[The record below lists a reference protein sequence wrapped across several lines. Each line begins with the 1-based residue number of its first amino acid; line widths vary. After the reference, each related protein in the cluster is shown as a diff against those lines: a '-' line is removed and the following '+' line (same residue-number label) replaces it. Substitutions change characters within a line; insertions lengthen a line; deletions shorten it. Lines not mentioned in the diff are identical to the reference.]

1 MIAQKINKLVLTP
14 VYIIW
19 FFLPLECTG
28 CIFFES
34 TNLIRIQAMFS
45 KTVLHWTTKQNVYWE
60 QLNLNYPDLLGL
72 NKIHVVLI
80 IEGLDNQKYEY

>member
-1 MIAQKINKLVLTP
+1 
-14 VYIIW
+14 
-19 FFLPLECTG
+19 
-28 CIFFES
+28 
-34 TNLIRIQAMFS
+34 MFS

-72 NKIHVVLI
+72 NKIHVVQI